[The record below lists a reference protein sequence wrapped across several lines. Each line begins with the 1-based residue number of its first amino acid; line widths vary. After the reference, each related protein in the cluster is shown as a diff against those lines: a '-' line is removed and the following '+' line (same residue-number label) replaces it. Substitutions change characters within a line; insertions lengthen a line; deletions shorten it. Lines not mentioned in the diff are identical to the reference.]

1 MNDTLVLV
9 NHTVCPYLQQSANR
23 VYYTSLEYK
32 GNLAL
37 ITKDKD
43 PTWYDLTI
51 NPFNKGSYNWK
62 RHSIDLNEVVIC
74 ATALDGIVYIL
85 SKFYI
90 LIKK

>member
-1 MNDTLVLV
+1 VNDTLVLV
-9 NHTVCPYLQQSANR
+9 NNTVCPYFQQRANR

-37 ITKDKD
+37 ITKDNE

-51 NPFNKGSYNWK
+51 NPFNKGSYKW
-62 RHSIDLNEVVIC
+62 RRRVIDIDEVVIC
-74 ATALDGIVYIL
+74 ATAIGDIVYML